1 MIFSGS
7 NVDVDG
13 GGDGVQK
20 FGSEVRESDDDS
32 SFLGKMKEAVL

>member
-13 GGDGVQK
+13 GGDGVKK
-20 FGSEVRESDDDS
+20 FGSNVRDLDDDI
-32 SFLGKMKEAVL
+32 SFLGKMTEAVW